1 MGMTGAGETHTV
13 EVEVDGPKSE
23 SDTKEFMKALR
34 ELLAKYHAKVGR
46 QTVCIPKKSR
56 PPDPPK
62 S

>member
-13 EVEVDGPKSE
+13 EVEVEGPKSE
-23 SDTKEFMKALR
+23 ADTREFMRALR
-34 ELLAKYHAKVGR
+34 EVLARYKVKVGR

-56 PPDPPK
+56 PPDPK